1 MIPVPDLNFTAVMP
15 LLVISVGTL
24 VVILGEILLAGRETF
39 LGRAITREWVGSV
52 LAIVSA
58 VFLGAVVV
66 LACQHFIAGTAIVFN
81 PENPLIELDRF
92 ASFSIALVCGTALL
106 SCLLSVAYLA
116 ELRINH
122 GEYYALILLATAG
135 MVLLVSAVD
144 LVSVFLGIELM
155 SIPIYVLAG
164 FDRRTLRSNES
175 ALKYFLVGSFAS
187 ALLLYGMALLFGV
200 TGHTDFEGIRAA
212 FDVGNPLAMIGLGL
226 VIVGFTFK
234 ISAVPFHQWTPDV
247 YEGAPTTVTAFM
259 SVTVK
264 VAAFAAMLRIV
275 IGAFDPAAESLSS
288 LLWVLAVATMVLGNV
303 MAVIQDNVKRML
315 AYSSIAHAGYLL
327 IGFVAATDEAYSAV
341 MFYLIVYV
349 FMNLGAFAVIVA
361 LANRGQDCDRIGDFA
376 GLAES
381 RPGLAALMTLFM
393 LALAGIPGTGGFMAK
408 FILFSAAVNAGY
420 VNITIIAVLASLVSV
435 YFYLRVPMA
444 MYMREPGEEK
454 PRAELSSGEW
464 AVLAVCAVAVI
475 LLGIFPNNEPSDFF
489 SWLRA
494 LDWSRESVSLLLVS
508 R

>member
-1 MIPVPDLNFTAVMP
+1 MIPAPDLNLAAAMP
-15 LLVISVGTL
+15 LLLISVASL
-24 VVILGEILLAGRETF
+24 VVLLGEILLAGRETF
-39 LGRAITREWVGSV
+39 LGRTVTREWLGSI

-58 VFLGAVVV
+58 LFLGAVVI
-66 LACQHFIAGTAIVFN
+66 LCCQNFLVGSSLVFN

-92 ASFSIALVCGTALL
+92 ANFSIALVCGAALL

-164 FDRRTLRSNES
+164 FDRRKLRSNES

-187 ALLLYGMALLFGV
+187 ALLLYGMALLYGA
-200 TGHTDFEGIRAA
+200 TGHTDFTGIRVG
-212 FDVGNPLAMIGLGL
+212 FDVGDPLAMIGLGL
-226 VIVGFTFK
+226 VMVGFTFK
-234 ISAVPFHQWTPDV
+234 ISSVPFHQWTPDV
-247 YEGAPTTVTAFM
+247 YEGAPTSVTAFM

-264 VAAFAAMLRIV
+264 VAAFAAMVRIV
-275 IGAFDPAAESLSS
+275 VGAFDPAAERLSEM
-288 LLWVLAVATMVLGNV
+288 LWVLSVATMVLGNV

-327 IGFVAATDEAYSAV
+327 IGFVAATEQSYAAL
-341 MFYLIVYV
+341 MFYLVVYV
-349 FMNLGAFAVIVA
+349 FMNLGAFGVIVA
-361 LANRGQDCDRIGDFA
+361 LANRGQDSDRIGDFS

-393 LALAGIPGTGGFMAK
+393 VALAGIPGTGGFMAK
-408 FILFSAAVNAGY
+408 FTLFAAAVEAGC

-435 YFYLRVPMA
+435 FYYLRVPVA

-454 PRAELSSGEW
+454 PRQELSSGEW
-464 AVLAVCAVAVI
+464 AVLAVCAAAV
-475 LLGIFPNNEPSDFF
+475 LVLGVFPNNEPGDFL

-494 LDWSRESVSLLLVS
+494 LDWSRESVALLVT

>member
-1 MIPVPDLNFTAVMP
+1 MIPTPELNLAAATP
-15 LLVISVGTL
+15 LLLISVAAL
-24 VVILGEILLAGRETF
+24 VVLLGEILLAGRKTF
-39 LGRAITREWVGSV
+39 LGRTVTREWLGSM

-66 LACQHFIAGTAIVFN
+66 LSFQNFLVGSSVVFN
-81 PENPLIELDRF
+81 PENPLIQLDRF
-92 ASFSIALVCGTALL
+92 ANFSIALVCGAALL

-164 FDRRTLRSNES
+164 FDRRKLRSNES

-187 ALLLYGMALLFGV
+187 ALLLYGMALLFGA

-234 ISAVPFHQWTPDV
+234 ISSVPFHQWAPDV
-247 YEGAPTTVTAFM
+247 YEGAPTSVTAFM

-264 VAAFAAMLRIV
+264 VAAFAAMVRIV
-275 IGAFDPAAESLSS
+275 IRAFDPAAESLSEM
-288 LLWVLAVATMVLGNV
+288 LWVLAVLTMVLGNV

-327 IGFVAATDEAYSAV
+327 IGFVAATEQAYSAL
-341 MFYLIVYV
+341 MFYLLVYV

-361 LANRGQDCDRIGDFA
+361 LANRGQDSDRIGDFA

-408 FILFSAAVNAGY
+408 FALFGAAVEAGQ
-420 VNITIIAVLASLVSV
+420 VNIIIIAVLASLVSV
-435 YFYLRVPMA
+435 FYYLRLPVA

-464 AVLAVCAVAVI
+464 AVLAICAVAVI
-475 LLGIFPNNEPSDFF
+475 LLGIFPNNESGDFL

-494 LDWSRESVSLLLVS
+494 LDWSRESVALLVT

>member
-1 MIPVPDLNFTAVMP
+1 MIPTPDLNLAAVLP
-15 LLVISVGTL
+15 LLLVSVGAL
-24 VVILGEILLAGRETF
+24 VVLVGEIFFAGRQTF
-39 LGRAITREWVGSV
+39 LGRAVTREWIGSV
-52 LAIVSA
+52 LAMVSA
-58 VFLGAVVV
+58 LFLGAVVV
-66 LACQHFIAGTAIVFN
+66 LACQNFIIGSSIVFN
-81 PENPLIELDRF
+81 PENPLIQLDRF
-92 ASFSIALVCGTALL
+92 ANFSIALICGASLL

-164 FDRRTLRSNES
+164 FDRRKLRSNES

-187 ALLLYGMALLFGV
+187 ALLLYGMALLFGA
-200 TGHTDFEGIRAA
+200 TGHTDFEGIRAG
-212 FDVGNPLAMIGLGL
+212 FDAGNPLAMIGLGL

-234 ISAVPFHQWTPDV
+234 ISSVPFHQWTPDV
-247 YEGAPTTVTAFM
+247 YEGAPTSVTAFM

-275 IGAFDPAAESLSS
+275 IGAFDPAAETLSEM
-288 LLWVLAVATMVLGNV
+288 LWVLAVLTMVLGNV
-303 MAVIQDNVKRML
+303 MALIQDNVKRML

-327 IGFVAATDEAYSAV
+327 IGLVVGTDQAYSAL
-341 MFYLIVYV
+341 MFYLVVYV
-349 FMNLGAFAVIVA
+349 FMNLGAFAVIVV
-361 LANRGQDCDRIGDFA
+361 LANRGQDSDRVDDFA

-408 FILFSAAVNAGY
+408 FNLFGAAVAAGF

-435 YFYLRVPMA
+435 YYYLRLPVA

-475 LLGIFPNNEPSDFF
+475 LLGIIPNNEPGDFF

-494 LDWSRESVSLLLVS
+494 LDWSRESIALLVT